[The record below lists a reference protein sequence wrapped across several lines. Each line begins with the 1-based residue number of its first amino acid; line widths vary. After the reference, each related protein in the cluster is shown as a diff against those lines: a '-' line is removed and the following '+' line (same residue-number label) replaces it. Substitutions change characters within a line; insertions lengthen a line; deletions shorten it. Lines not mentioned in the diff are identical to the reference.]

1 VADEKSKTIS
11 EPASDGL
18 AGKVLVTGGAG
29 FIGSHVVEAL
39 RDQGADVRV
48 VDNLDPQA
56 HGAGADFP
64 SYLEGVDIV
73 RGDVKDPELWRRA
86 LADVSHVVHFAAA
99 VGLAQSMYEIT
110 YYTETNVMGTAHL
123 LQALSTRAFPVAKL
137 LVASSMSL
145 YGEGLY
151 RCGNCGFEG
160 TPRRDVADL
169 EAARWEMYCP
179 RCGAALTPIP
189 TPETKPLQPS
199 FVYSIN
205 KRDQEE
211 LCLSVGRAYGIP
223 TVALRFF
230 SVYGPRQAL
239 SNPYTGVAAIF
250 ASRLMGGAPPMIFED
265 GRQTRD
271 FIHVRD
277 VASACIKSLALD
289 VGDVALNIGT
299 GVPVTIADVA
309 SVLQKLLG
317 GPDAEILETYR
328 HGDIRH
334 CYPDIS
340 AARAVLGWEPTISF
354 EQGAEDLVEWVATQS
369 GHAERLD
376 QALDELRRRG
386 LVKDR
391 T

>member
-1 VADEKSKTIS
+1 VAENLEAGPGSIRLS
-11 EPASDGL
+11 
-18 AGKVLVTGGAG
+18 GKVLVTGGAG
-29 FIGSHVVEAL
+29 FIGSHVVEML
-39 RDQGADVRV
+39 REAGAEVRV
-48 VDNLDPQA
+48 LDNLDPQA
-56 HGAGADFP
+56 HGGSDDFP
-64 SYLEGVDIV
+64 SYLEGVELV
-73 RGDVKDPELWRRA
+73 RGDVTDPDTWASA
-86 LADVSHVVHFAAA
+86 LADVTHVVHFAAA

-110 YYTETNVMGTAHL
+110 YYTKTNVMGTAHL
-123 LQALSTRAFPVAKL
+123 LQALSTRKFAVEKL

-151 RCGNCGFEG
+151 ECDRCGYRG
-160 TPRRDVADL
+160 TPRRDPADL
-169 EAARWEMYCP
+169 EAGRWEMYCP
-179 RCGAALTPIP
+179 RDGSALRPIA
-189 TPETKPLQPS
+189 TPESKPLEPS

-211 LCLSVGRAYGIP
+211 LCLSVGRAYGIA

-250 ASRLMGGAPPMIFED
+250 ASRLMGGAAPLIFED

-277 VASACIKSLALD
+277 VASACLKSLTTDA
-289 VGDVALNIGT
+289 GDVALNIGT
-299 GVPVTIADVA
+299 GDPVTISDVA
-309 SVLQKLLG
+309 AVLQKLLG
-317 GPDAEILETYR
+317 GPDAEVLHTFR

-340 AARAVLGWEPTISF
+340 AAREVLGWEPTISF
-354 EQGAEDLVEWVATQS
+354 AEGAEDLVAWVATQS

-376 QALDELRRRG
+376 QAFDELRARG

-391 T
+391 S